1 MSSQRQNT
9 EQLDTKIEHILA
21 YILRIGVIVSAVVVL
36 FGAVLY
42 LFSHGKERPDY
53 YKFVFNPFSVDN
65 PIGLIRDVFALKSLE
80 IMKLGILLLVGTP
93 ILRVIIS
100 IIAFIYEKD
109 LMYVVFT
116 LIVLSVLI
124 YSFFY

>member
-1 MSSQRQNT
+1 MNSPGQNT
-9 EQLDTKIEHILA
+9 EQLDIKIEHILGN
-21 YILRIGVIVSAVVVL
+21 ILRVGVIVSAVVVL

-42 LFSHGKERPDY
+42 LFRHGEEIPDY
-53 YKFVFNPFSVDN
+53 FSFVFNPFSVDN
-65 PIGLIRDVFALKSLE
+65 PIGLIREAFAFKSLS

-100 IIAFIYEKD
+100 VIAFIYEKD
-109 LMYVVFT
+109 LMYVIFT
-116 LIVLSVLI
+116 LIVLVVLI

>member
-1 MSSQRQNT
+1 MNKRQQNT
-9 EQLDTKIEHILA
+9 EQIDIKIEHILA
-21 YILRIGVIVSAVVVL
+21 NILRIGVIFSAIVVL

-42 LFSHGKERPDY
+42 LFSHGQEKPDY
-53 YKFVFNPFSVDN
+53 YNFVFNPFSVDN
-65 PIGLIRDVFALKSLE
+65 PMGLLKDVLTLKSLE

-100 IIAFIYEKD
+100 VAAFIYEKD

-116 LIVLSVLI
+116 LIVLFVLI

>member
-1 MSSQRQNT
+1 MNIKRKNT
-9 EQLDTKIEHILA
+9 EQIDIKTEHILGN
-21 YILRIGVIVSAVVVL
+21 ILRIGVIVAAVVVL

-42 LFSHGKERPDY
+42 LFGHGQEKPDY
-53 YKFVFNPFSVDN
+53 YSFVFNPFSVDD
-65 PIGLIRDVFALKSLE
+65 PIGLLREVFALKSLA

-109 LMYVVFT
+109 LMYVTFT
-116 LIVLSVLI
+116 LTVLIVLI

>member
-1 MSSQRQNT
+1 MNSKRQNT
-9 EQLDTKIEHILA
+9 EQIDIKIEHILGN
-21 YILRIGVIVSAVVVL
+21 ILRIGVIISALVVL

-42 LFSHGKERPDY
+42 LFNYGKEKPDY
-53 YKFVFNPFSVDN
+53 YSFVFNPFNVGN
-65 PIGLIRDVFALKSLE
+65 PISLLRDVFDLKSLE

-100 IIAFIYEKD
+100 VIAFIYEKD
-109 LMYVVFT
+109 LMYVFFT
-116 LIVLSVLI
+116 LIVLFVLI

>member
-53 YKFVFNPFSVDN
+53 YRFVFNPFSVDN
-65 PIGLIRDVFALKSLE
+65 PMDLLRDVFALKSLE

-100 IIAFIYEKD
+100 VIAFIYEKD

>member
-1 MSSQRQNT
+1 MNSQRQNT
-9 EQLDTKIEHILA
+9 EQLDIKIEHILGN
-21 YILRIGVIVSAVVVL
+21 ILRIGVIVSAVIVL

-42 LFSHGKERPDY
+42 LFSHGREKPDY
-53 YKFVFNPFSVDN
+53 YNFVFNPFSVND
-65 PIGLIRDVFALKSLE
+65 PMGLLKNVFALKSLE

-100 IIAFIYEKD
+100 VIAFIYEKD
-109 LMYVVFT
+109 LMYVIFT
-116 LIVLSVLI
+116 LIVLVVLI

>member
-1 MSSQRQNT
+1 VNSPGQNT
-9 EQLDTKIEHILA
+9 EQLDIKIEHILGN
-21 YILRIGVIVSAVVVL
+21 ILRVGVIVSAVVVL

-42 LFSHGKERPDY
+42 LFRHGEEIPDY
-53 YKFVFNPFSVDN
+53 FSFVFNPFSVDN
-65 PIGLIRDVFALKSLE
+65 PIGLIREAFAFKSLS

-100 IIAFIYEKD
+100 VIAFIYEKD
-109 LMYVVFT
+109 LMYVIFT
-116 LIVLSVLI
+116 LIVLVVLI